1 MLTSLNL
8 FGSFK
13 DPSLQ
18 HEFLLYCMKQRSKFT
33 FAITT
38 VLILSWSVVES
49 IVSTWLTDDY
59 QGSEKV
65 VNEFYG
71 IISLVCA
78 GIAFVLWAIVCFSLL
93 NVKNPLIYSYCQVA
107 LIATVNLLF
116 LLKMAKVAQLGLP
129 QCIPSDFKKFIIQIL
144 SYSSSP
150 EINTA
155 IQSALPPD
163 CHLPQSYKSISDFGS
178 VLGMV
183 FSFELWTVICVEPR
197 VYVVWTCHFLIT
209 AFMINVV
216 YNYFFAM
223 IPLTTYLLTA
233 ALLFG
238 EVHFQRV
245 RSFLDQ
251 KKIQELLEEN
261 ERNAD
266 ANHAMEMRHMIGNVA
281 HDLKTVSTT
290 K

>member
-1 MLTSLNL
+1 MTMFTSLNW

-33 FAITT
+33 FGITT
-38 VLILSWSVVES
+38 VLILGWSVLES
-49 IVSTWLTDDY
+49 IVSIWLTDDY
-59 QGSEKV
+59 HGSEKV
-65 VNEFYG
+65 VNDIYG
-71 IISLVCA
+71 IISLVCT
-78 GIAFVLWAIVCFSLL
+78 GIAFLLWAIVCFSLFKM
-93 NVKNPLIYSYCQVA
+93 KNPLIYSYLQVS
-107 LIATVNLLF
+107 LIFMVNLLF
-116 LLKMAKVAQLGLP
+116 LLKMGKVAQLGLP
-129 QCIPSDFKKFIIQIL
+129 QCIPYDSKKYII
-144 SYSSSP
+144 SSSFFSS
-150 EINTA
+150 NSTVV
-155 IQSALPPD
+155 LPPF
-163 CHLPQSYKSISDFGS
+163 CPSSHSYKSISKFSS

-183 FSFELWTVICVEPR
+183 FSFELWTVICLEPR

-209 AFMINVV
+209 AFMVNSI
-216 YNYFFAM
+216 YNSFFSM

-238 EVHFQRV
+238 EVHFQRI

-281 HDLKTVSTT
+281 HDLKTVSFLFLLLL
-290 K
+290 